1 MRALEKFR
9 SPAQRAFTLVEVMVA
24 VLILGM
30 VLASLYGTWRIIL
43 TSTDAA
49 LRITSR
55 AQRARMAT
63 ATVEQAFLSAMLSQN
78 NIKLYSFIGGNNGN
92 FSEVS
97 FVAALGD
104 SFPGGGIFGE
114 ERVRRVDFGIQPGQT
129 GGNDL
134 VLRQHSIFD
143 LPEQASNPYPIVLA
157 HDVTVFQ
164 LDYWDSRQ
172 RKFIDEWVGSHTNEM
187 PQVVRL
193 NMGFGSVGRFSQRP
207 AEVVSR
213 VIRIPSSAI
222 PGNLQPGRGAPGGGL
237 PPPGGP
243 GGVPIPQPLPRGN

>member
-1 MRALEKFR
+1 MNRQPSSGTSRR
-9 SPAQRAFTLVEVMVA
+9 SAFTLIEVMVA

-43 TSTDAA
+43 TSTEAA
-49 LRITSR
+49 LRITAR

-63 ATVEQAFLSAMLSQN
+63 ATVEQALLSAMLSQN
-78 NIKLYSFIGGNNGN
+78 NIKLYSFFGGNSGS
-92 FSEVS
+92 FSDIS

-114 ERVRRVDFGIQPGQT
+114 ERVRRVEFLVQPGDRS
-129 GGNDL
+129 GNDL

-143 LPEQASNPYPIVLA
+143 LPEKVGNPYPIVLA

-164 LDYWDSRQ
+164 FDYWDNRQ
-172 RKFIDEWVGSHTNEM
+172 RKFIDEWTGGHTNEL

-193 NMGFGSVGRFSQRP
+193 TMGFGSVGRFAQRP
-207 AEVVSR
+207 AEVVTR
-213 VIRIPSSAI
+213 VIRVPSSAI
-222 PGNLQPGRGAPGGGL
+222 PGNLQPGRGGPGGGV
-237 PPPGGP
+237 PAPGAP
-243 GGVPIPQPLPRGN
+243 GSIPRQLPRGN